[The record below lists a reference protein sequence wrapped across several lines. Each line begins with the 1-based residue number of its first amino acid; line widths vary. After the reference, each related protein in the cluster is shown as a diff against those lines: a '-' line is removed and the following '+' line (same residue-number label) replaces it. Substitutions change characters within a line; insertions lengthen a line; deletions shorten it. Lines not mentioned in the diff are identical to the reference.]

1 MNNGPMELTPD
12 QMKDLGTIVTET
24 KEDPEVKE
32 LEQKI
37 QELQLS
43 RINLRVSPA
52 MFDSLNR
59 VAELKDK
66 TIEQHCEQILRDSLE
81 VNVGKALISGPSTLS
96 GHKTTSVKGPT
107 YSVTRTNGNQ
117 Q

>member
-1 MNNGPMELTPD
+1 MDELTPE
-12 QMKDLGTIVTET
+12 QVKELGTIVTDIQA
-24 KEDPEVKE
+24 DPEIE
-32 LEQKI
+32 QLEQKI

-52 MFDSLNR
+52 VFDSLNR

-66 TIEQHCEQILRDSLE
+66 TIEEHCEQILRDSLE
-81 VNVGKALISGPSTLS
+81 INVGKALISGPSSLS

-107 YSVTRTNGNQ
+107 YSVTRVDGNQ